1 MNIKNFLEFS
11 KPFIDATKMV
21 FEKMMETQIESA
33 KPELKTDSK
42 MYGDISAVIGM
53 SGNKTINDQKSRFR
67 GLLVL
72 SFSEDVYVKIANKML
87 QEAHTQFNDE
97 IQDVG
102 AEIINIIMGNAKKTL
117 NTVGLFPEMATPST
131 IRGTGH
137 TITSLDRSYTI
148 IIPFKSSL
156 GEFKMEI
163 CYVDI

>member
-21 FEKMMETQIESA
+21 FETMVETNIESA

-42 MYGDISAVIGM
+42 MHGDISAVIGM
-53 SGNKTINDQKSRFR
+53 SGNKVINEQSTRFR

-72 SFSEDVYVKIANKML
+72 SFNEDIYVKIANKML
-87 QEAHTQFNDE
+87 QESHTQFNEE

-117 NTVGLFPEMATPST
+117 NTAGLYPELATPST

-148 IIPFKSSL
+148 IIPFKSNL